1 MKVLFVSSEMSPLA
15 ATGGLG
21 DVTGSLPEALRRKG
35 VDIRIIMPLYNRI
48 KQNYAS
54 QLRFM
59 RWSMIKLG
67 WRTMYSGLFTM
78 ESTECRSI

>member
-15 ATGGLG
+15 STGGLG
-21 DVTGSLPEALRRKG
+21 DVTGSLPEALRREG

-59 RWSMIKLG
+59 RWSMIRLKG
-67 WRTMYSGLFTM
+67 CNGKF
-78 ESTECRSI
+78 I